1 MCLGESVVKFN
12 IDKKRIITCIT
23 VALSVLAVILT
34 AIIIANRQGVTA
46 EPDETVSKDLSAR
59 GDSRNFLLL
68 GRDRASGL
76 TDVIMLAS
84 IGTDSKSVTVVQ
96 IPRDTYARYTD
107 GGYKKLNGAMSSLG
121 GAGELC
127 KLLSHAMC
135 VDIEGYCVFDL
146 DALVKVVDAIG
157 GVEIDLPFDMDY
169 DDPYQG
175 LSIHLDAGR
184 QTLDGRAAEQFVRYR
199 AGYVRGDLGR
209 IDAQKLFIS
218 AFIKKVTETI
228 SPAAL
233 IRIIG
238 AVIGDVRTNL
248 GIVDITRLATTALGV
263 RAENMTMVTMAGN
276 DIRAGS
282 RGAWYYVI
290 SKSAAVKV
298 LNEFL
303 GADVSLDEFDRD
315 GLFLNPSNAEF
326 EKIYYSDLPYYPKNA
341 ADLEKNGINIDKH

>member
-1 MCLGESVVKFN
+1 MRYDIN
-12 IDKKRIITCIT
+12 KKRITLCVS
-23 VALSVLAVILT
+23 VALTVLAVIFT
-34 AIIIANRQGVTA
+34 AVAIARRQSAVS
-46 EPDETVSKDLSAR
+46 EPDEKVSKDITER
-59 GDSRNFLLL
+59 GENRNFLLL

-76 TDVIMLAS
+76 TDVIMIAS
-84 IGTDSKSVTVVQ
+84 IDTSSKSVTVVQ

-107 GGYKKLNGAMSSLG
+107 GSYKKLNGAMSSLG
-121 GAGELC
+121 GAAEMC
-127 KLLSHAMC
+127 KMLSRAMC

-209 IDAQKLFIS
+209 MDAQKLFIS
-218 AFIKKVTETI
+218 AFIKKVTETV

-238 AVIGDVRTNL
+238 TVIGDVRTNL
-248 GIVDITRLATTALGV
+248 GIVDITRLAVTALGV
-263 RAENMTMVTMAGN
+263 KAENMTMVTMAGN
-276 DIRAGS
+276 DIRLGS

-303 GADVSLDEFDRD
+303 GADVSADEFDRD
-315 GLFLNPSNAEF
+315 GLFLNPSNHEF
-326 EKIYYSDLPYYPKNA
+326 AAIYNSDLPYYPQNA
-341 ADLEKNGINIDKH
+341 ADLEKNGINIEKH